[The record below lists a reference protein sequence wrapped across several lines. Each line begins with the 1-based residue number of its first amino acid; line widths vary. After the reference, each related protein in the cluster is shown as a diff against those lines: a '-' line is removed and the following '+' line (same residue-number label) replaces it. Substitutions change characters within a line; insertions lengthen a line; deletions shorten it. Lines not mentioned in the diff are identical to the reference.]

1 MRGESNRFEKLLCI
15 AVIAQGRESFATVK
29 QVLPATQISGK
40 MPGNET
46 VFQKPIKF
54 GLFLVALIAVVSSFN
69 T

>member
-1 MRGESNRFEKLLCI
+1 MRGEPSRFEKLLCI

-29 QVLPATQISGK
+29 PVLPGTLISGK

-54 GLFLVALIAVVSSFN
+54 GLFLI
-69 T
+69 